1 MKSSSILMQTGF
13 MAAIAIVMLAI
24 GYFRGE
30 GQHIDGMK
38 SGASLA
44 LYIMPLI
51 FFAFI
56 ISSMAQLLIPKQMVV
71 EWMGQGSQMRGLFVG
86 SIAGAL
92 TPGGPFVCFP
102 IALTLMKAGASVGP
116 LVAYL
121 SGWLTL
127 ALFRAPLE
135 IGMLGWKLFAVRY
148 ICTLLVPPTA
158 GLIAQMLFSNV
169 NLSEM

>member
-1 MKSSSILMQTGF
+1 MDGTRFTDAWTVCRINS
-13 MAAIAIVMLAI
+13 
-24 GYFRGE
+24 RGTNSRRT
-30 GQHIDGMK
+30 IRM
-38 SGASLA
+38 
-44 LYIMPLI
+44 
-51 FFAFI
+51 
-56 ISSMAQLLIPKQMVV
+56 
-71 EWMGQGSQMRGLFVG
+71 
-86 SIAGAL
+86 
-92 TPGGPFVCFP
+92 FP